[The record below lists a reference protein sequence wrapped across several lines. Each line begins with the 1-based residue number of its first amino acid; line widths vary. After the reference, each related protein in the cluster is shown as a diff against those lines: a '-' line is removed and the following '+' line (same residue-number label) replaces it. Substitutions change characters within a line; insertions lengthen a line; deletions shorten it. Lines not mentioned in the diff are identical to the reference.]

1 MTFHRDT
8 DDDCRPHYSIQLLKL
23 RLLPTYTNRN
33 QIKLMIIMII
43 KLNGEAKIL
52 LLIIFYIIITRN
64 PFNCNVLYP

>member
-1 MTFHRDT
+1 MTIVAHTTAYNYLNFD
-8 DDDCRPHYSIQLLKL
+8 YY
-23 RLLPTYTNRN
+23 LPTYTNRN

-64 PFNCNVLYP
+64 PFDCNVLYP